1 MNFAIK
7 NSGVSSATGAKSIQM
22 LEKNLAKAATTG
34 KGTEAM
40 AKTLGTSF
48 TDANGKILPMFVK
61 PGDRVLFSTHG
72 HQVTKLDG
80 EELVVLRQ
88 DSVICVLDDSKP
100 ELKAV
105 NG

>member
-1 MNFAIK
+1 MNIK
-7 NSGVSSATGAKSIQM
+7 PLHDVCIIRPHKEVHSKGGILIPRNAEEFHEDIGEVLYTGPGQM
-22 LEKNLAKAATTG
+22 A
-34 KGTEAM
+34 
-40 AKTLGTSF
+40 
-48 TDANGKILPMFVK
+48 DDGKILPMFVK

-88 DSVICVLDDSKP
+88 DSVICVLEDSKP